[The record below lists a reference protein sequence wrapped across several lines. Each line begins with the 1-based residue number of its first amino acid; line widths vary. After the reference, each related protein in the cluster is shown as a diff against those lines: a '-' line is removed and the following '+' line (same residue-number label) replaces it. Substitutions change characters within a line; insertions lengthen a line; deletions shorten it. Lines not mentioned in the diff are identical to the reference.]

1 MTRLIVTDTGPLI
14 IYARTG
20 YLYVLRGVADC
31 VVLTQTVQHEC
42 TRNAWQPGAVVI
54 LEALAQGHLT
64 VVPDVAHDA
73 TGKASLDPGE
83 RSAINYAL
91 TQDPKH
97 CRLLMDEVRG
107 RAVAKHLGLAVIGS
121 AGLLVVAK
129 KMQGSATLSTVGA
142 VVAEQRVS
150 EIARMLGGEKLS
162 KTTLAHAREM
172 LQTGV

>member
-1 MTRLIVTDTGPLI
+1 MKRLIVTDTGPLI

-20 YLYVLRGVADC
+20 YLPVLRGVADC
-31 VVLTQTVQHEC
+31 IVLTQTVQHEC

-64 VVPDVAHDA
+64 VVPDVALDA

-83 RSAINYAL
+83 KSAINYAL

-129 KMQGSATLSTVGA
+129 KMGLLEQVKPVIESWRQSGYWIDKA
-142 VVAEQRVS
+142 VVNSILQAAAEES
-150 EIARMLGGEKLS
+150 
-162 KTTLAHAREM
+162 
-172 LQTGV
+172 

>member
-1 MTRLIVTDTGPLI
+1 MKRLIVTDTGPLI

-20 YLYVLRGVADC
+20 YLPVLRGVADSI
-31 VVLTQTVQHEC
+31 VLTQTVQHEC
-42 TRNAWQPGAVVI
+42 TRNAWQPGAAAI

-64 VVPDVAHDA
+64 VVPDVATDA

-83 RSAINYAL
+83 KSAINYAL
-91 TQDPKH
+91 TQDPQH

-129 KMQGSATLSTVGA
+129 RMGLVAQVKPVIESWRQSGYWIDKA
-142 VVAEQRVS
+142 VVNNVLQAAAEDS
-150 EIARMLGGEKLS
+150 
-162 KTTLAHAREM
+162 
-172 LQTGV
+172 